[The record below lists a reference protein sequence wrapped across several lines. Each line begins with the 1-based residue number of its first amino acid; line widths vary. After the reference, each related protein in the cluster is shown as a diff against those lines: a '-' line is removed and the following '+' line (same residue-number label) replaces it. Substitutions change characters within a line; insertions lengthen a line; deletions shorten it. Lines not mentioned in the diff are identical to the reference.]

1 MSSSASFFNP
11 APPSHGHSAGGHSG
25 VGPAINV
32 QSILSQVPNQKP
44 KMKKGTIWRGFY
56 IEQGGRQCPMTFQ
69 KFKVKGDKV
78 KGKGQDENGVFKIKG
93 KVHKDGGVTF
103 KKDYTG
109 RGYKV
114 EYDGRI

>member
-1 MSSSASFFNP
+1 
-11 APPSHGHSAGGHSG
+11 
-25 VGPAINV
+25 
-32 QSILSQVPNQKP
+32 
-44 KMKKGTIWRGFY
+44 
-56 IEQGGRQCPMTFQ
+56 MTFQ
-69 KFKVKGDKV
+69 KFKLKGDKV

-114 EYDGRI
+114 EYDGRLEDGGCKVRGTWSLQHASGDFEITVRVSQ